1 MAGASTDWEAGGMNR
16 ESVQRR
22 GGSAAGSVAGGLMSP
37 GSREGLAVRELQGQ
51 LRDLLCLAV
60 VGDHVR
66 WVLAGDGCE
75 ALADWLAES
84 TAVWRSWADEV
95 AKHLVKLGVAPDG
108 CVRSLAKDIPIQW
121 VPDGWLGS
129 DDARRLIADRLG
141 TIVEWARYRRSQA
154 TAPDTVRLLEAVCV
168 GLEAQAHAWSEVA
181 VARSAFERVQKIAG
195 A

>member
-1 MAGASTDWEAGGMNR
+1 
-16 ESVQRR
+16 
-22 GGSAAGSVAGGLMSP
+22 MSP
-37 GSREGLAVRELQGQ
+37 GSREGMAVRELQGL

-75 ALADWLAES
+75 ALADWLGEATAE
-84 TAVWRSWADEV
+84 WRSRADEV

-121 VPDGWLGS
+121 VPDGWLGR
-129 DDARRLIADRLG
+129 DDARRLIADRLR
-141 TIVEWARYRRSQA
+141 TIAEWARYRRSQA

-181 VARSAFERVQKIAG
+181 VASSAG
-195 A
+195 P

>member
-1 MAGASTDWEAGGMNR
+1 M
-16 ESVQRR
+16 
-22 GGSAAGSVAGGLMSP
+22 MSP

-75 ALADWLAES
+75 ALADWLAET

-108 CVRSLAKDIPIQW
+108 CVRSLAEDIPIQW
-121 VPDGWLGS
+121 VPDGWLGR
-129 DDARRLIADRLG
+129 DDARRLIADRLR
-141 TIVEWARYRRSQA
+141 TIGEWARYRRSQA
-154 TAPDTVRLLEAVCV
+154 TAPDTVRLLDALCV
-168 GLEAQAHAWSEVA
+168 GLDAHAHVWSGMA
-181 VARSAFERVQKIAG
+181 VGKSALERPQTA
-195 A
+195 AN